1 MKIDK
6 LRVFGSSSIG
16 VFIYTNNKIAVV
28 SSEVNPKVVSS
39 LQENLGVEV
48 VFSKI
53 YGTNLTGVFLAGNNK
68 GILLPYHI
76 SEEEERA
83 ISEVTREK
91 GLVVERIDARV
102 TALGNLILAND
113 KFAVVSPLFDKKTCK
128 NIEDVL
134 DVEVIV
140 KDIGGSVLVGAIA
153 VVTNKGLLVNP
164 LATDEEVAEL
174 GQLFGV
180 TADVGTV
187 NRGSPFIKAGIV
199 ANDKGVIAG
208 EETTGPEL
216 MRIQAIF
223 F

>member
-1 MKIDK
+1 M
-6 LRVFGSSSIG
+6 
-16 VFIYTNNKIAVV
+16 
-28 SSEVNPKVVSS
+28 
-39 LQENLGVEV
+39 
-48 VFSKI
+48 
-53 YGTNLTGVFLAGNNK
+53 
-68 GILLPYHI
+68 
-76 SEEEERA
+76 
-83 ISEVTREK
+83 
-91 GLVVERIDARV
+91 
-102 TALGNLILAND
+102 
-113 KFAVVSPLFDKKTCK
+113 
-128 NIEDVL
+128 
-134 DVEVIV
+134 
-140 KDIGGSVLVGAIA
+140 GAIA

-223 F
+223 S